1 MANLTAKF
9 RLIDEM
15 SAKLDN
21 IAQSGRNALSQW
33 ERAGSAIDTAFGDA
47 VDNTVHVAQSLDS
60 TSDSIE
66 ELTSASTKA
75 ADAIDD
81 LQKANN
87 RTEEGLDG
95 LSDEADKAK
104 ESLGGLGDEHEKT
117 SRKSEEHDEQ
127 NRKTTDG
134 LKELEELLVAAGI
147 VKGLQA
153 IGEAFVGCVEDAI
166 EFESAITGVYKT
178 VDGTPEQLAAIA
190 DEVKDLSLII
200 PSTTTEIA
208 AVAEAAGQLGIAT
221 EDVMSFTEVM
231 INLGEATNLSSD
243 EAASSLA
250 KFSNITK
257 MSADNYENLGSTV
270 VALGNNFATT
280 EADIVAMATRM
291 ASAGTLA
298 GLTEPE
304 ILALAAAV
312 SSVGIEAD
320 AGGSSMSTLLSK
332 ITLAVET
339 GSEELEQYAS
349 VANMT
354 SEEFQRV
361 WGENAVDALYAFIAG
376 LNDTERNGASA
387 TAILDEMGITEI
399 RLSNAVKA
407 LASNHEGLA
416 GAVQLANAAWVQN
429 TALAT
434 EANTRYSTLESK
446 LAMTENAQTN
456 LSIAIGEVFAPTVAD
471 AAEVWAN
478 MLNGVTDFVKAH
490 PTAVKAITAIT
501 VGVGAFVVGLVGY
514 IAVAKVAKVATT
526 ALTAA
531 MASNPYL
538 LLGAAIAGVV
548 VGLTTFI
555 ATTVSAT
562 EKQEEMSYATQVQKD
577 ELKELEAEY
586 KAACETYGE
595 ASYQAQELA
604 WEMEELSAEYEANK
618 KTLEEWA
625 TEFDE
630 AIASYEEFAEQRQD
644 AIDATELE
652 NDKVLNLVGRL
663 DELASQTEISAAEQ
677 QEMLTIIKALN
688 EQVPELSLS
697 YDKYTNSLNMSAEAI
712 LAIAEAAVN
721 QNKYDA
727 LEEQLEA
734 SIAKRTELT
743 NTLDEA
749 ERQHTATLEKQKDAQ
764 EAYNEALA
772 ARKAADDA
780 YGGPKGGG
788 EAAGRQ
794 YASYIMK
801 YAEAQNKAYA
811 ALEKVNKEVDT
822 AEDRMQTAQKAI
834 DDNEASIKSL
844 SEEMA
849 ILTGA
854 TVESGDG
861 FYTYEQAVNASLKS
875 VQAEV
880 NDLCAKYDEAF
891 IAARESI
898 DGQIGL
904 FDEIV
909 LEVKQSTEEMLGA
922 WESQIN
928 YLTSY
933 TENIKKA
940 MDFGLDEALVKELS
954 DGSQESAAQLD
965 TIISKVEELGG
976 TTDSAKKFVDDFNKK
991 FQEVETA
998 KDEFAGTVADM
1009 ETDFSE
1015 KMAEIEERLNT
1026 SIDNMNME
1034 TDAAAAAKATMSAYV
1049 QEIIAGGNQAVAA
1062 AQQAAA
1068 NVAAALAGAATTP
1081 ITVGGGWNS
1090 YQDAA
1095 DAGYS
1100 NIRTR
1105 SEFARGNNSDKAT
1118 YGTYDAYLDAMY
1130 QKYVGGGY
1138 ASGTDYAAEGWKL
1151 VGEHGPEIVE
1161 FDGGETVYPAD
1172 ETSRIL
1178 ARISDAQ
1185 FRTSEATAA
1194 TVKEERTDEKSDIKT
1209 IRLEINGSGAIEV
1222 DSTMDEE
1229 TVVGIL
1235 AAHLKPVLAG
1245 IVKSEIYEEGDLTYD
1260 F

>member
-9 RLIDEM
+9 KLIDEM
-15 SAKLDN
+15 SAKLDK
-21 IAQSGRNALSQW
+21 IAQSGHNALSQW
-33 ERAGSAIDTAFGDA
+33 EQAGAAIDSAFGDA

-66 ELTSASTKA
+66 ELTSVSTKA
-75 ADAIDD
+75 ANAVDD
-81 LQKANN
+81 LSAANN
-87 RTEEGLDG
+87 RTEEALEDVAN
-95 LSDEADKAK
+95 DADKASDK
-104 ESLGGLGDEHEKT
+104 VKDYGEESEEAG
-117 SRKSEEHDEQ
+117 RKSEEFGEKSEDAL
-127 NRKTTDG
+127 RSI
-134 LKELEELLVAAGI
+134 EELLVGAGI
-147 VKGLQA
+147 VNGIKA
-153 IGEAFVGCVEDAI
+153 IGEAFVDCIKDAI

-178 VDGTPEQLAAIA
+178 VDGTPEQLEAIA
-190 DEVKDLSLII
+190 DQTKALSLVI

-221 EDVMSFTEVM
+221 EDVMGFTEVM
-231 INLGEATNLSSD
+231 INLGESTNLSSD

-250 KFSNITK
+250 KFANITK
-257 MSADNYENLGSTV
+257 MSAAYYENLGSTV

-280 EADIVAMATRM
+280 EADIVAMSTRM
-291 ASAGTLA
+291 ASAGSLA
-298 GLTEPE
+298 GLSEPE

-332 ITLAVET
+332 IQLAVET
-339 GSEELEQYAS
+339 GSDELEQFAS
-349 VANMT
+349 VANMS

-361 WGENAVDALYAFIAG
+361 WGESAVDALYAFIAG

-416 GAVQLANAAWVQN
+416 GAVSLANKAWEQN
-429 TALAT
+429 TALAA

-446 LAMTENAQTN
+446 LAMTENAQNN
-456 LSIAIGEVFAPTVAD
+456 LSTAIGEVFAPTVAD

-478 MLNGVTDFVKAH
+478 MLNGVTSFVKAH

-531 MASNPYL
+531 MATNPYL
-538 LLGAAIAGVV
+538 LAGAAIAGVV
-548 VGLTTFI
+548 AALVTFAVTANKAIDPMEELT
-555 ATTVSAT
+555 ATAK
-562 EKQEEMSYATQVQKD
+562 EQER
-577 ELKELEAEY
+577 ELRALEAEY
-586 KAACETYGE
+586 DEACEKYGE
-595 ASYQAQELA
+595 TSEEANRLRYQIND
-604 WEMEELSAEYEANK
+604 LSDEFEANK
-618 KTLEEWA
+618 QTLGEWCEEMDAA
-625 TEFDE
+625 TESHRDMMEQFSETNQEIRESELSDLALIQKLEDLATQTVQTGETQE
-630 AIASYEEFAEQRQD
+630 AMKAIIDQLNTSVDGLSISYEDLKNNAGGTIETLRAAAKAQAEQERRNALLD
-644 AIDATELE
+644 EYVKLTGAEATEKARLADANAQLE
-652 NDKVLNLVGRL
+652 ATQKEYNAVLEDYL
-663 DELASQTEISAAEQ
+663 DACEWYGSFEMGGFALFFSQEQKAMSAAEKSLKAVKEKQ
-677 QEMLTIIKALN
+677 ADAQSAYDETTARLAEIEEEWFGISGAVEDAGNKTITY
-688 EQVPELSLS
+688 Q
-697 YDKYTNSLNMSAEAI
+697 D
-712 LAIAEAAVN
+712 AVN
-721 QNKYDA
+721 SA
-727 LEEQLEA
+727 L
-734 SIAKRTELT
+734 SSVRTEVEELC
-743 NTLDEA
+743 EA
-749 ERQHTATLEKQKDAQ
+749 
-764 EAYNEALA
+764 
-772 ARKAADDA
+772 
-780 YGGPKGGG
+780 
-788 EAAGRQ
+788 
-794 YASYIMK
+794 
-801 YAEAQNKAYA
+801 
-811 ALEKVNKEVDT
+811 
-822 AEDRMQTAQKAI
+822 
-834 DDNEASIKSL
+834 
-844 SEEMA
+844 
-849 ILTGA
+849 
-854 TVESGDG
+854 
-861 FYTYEQAVNASLKS
+861 
-875 VQAEV
+875 
-880 NDLCAKYDEAF
+880 YDEAYT
-891 IAARESI
+891 AARESI

-904 FDEIV
+904 FDKIV
-909 LEVKQSTEEMLGA
+909 LEVEQSTEEMLGA

-1015 KMAEIEERLNT
+1015 KMAEIEARLNT

-1194 TVKEERTDEKSDIKT
+1194 TVKEERTDEKSDSKT

>member
-416 GAVQLANAAWVQN
+416 GAVQLANSAWVQN

-446 LAMTENAQTN
+446 LAMTENAQTS

-478 MLNGVTDFVKAH
+478 MLNGVTGFVKAH

-531 MASNPYL
+531 MATNPYL
-538 LLGAAIAGVV
+538 LAGAAIAGVV
-548 VGLTTFI
+548 AALVTFAVTANKAIDPMEELT
-555 ATTVSAT
+555 ATAK
-562 EKQEEMSYATQVQKD
+562 EQER
-577 ELKELEAEY
+577 ELRALEAEY
-586 KAACETYGE
+586 DEACEKYGE
-595 ASYQAQELA
+595 TSEEANRLRYQIND
-604 WEMEELSAEYEANK
+604 LSDEFEANK
-618 KTLEEWA
+618 QTLGEWCEEMDAA
-625 TEFDE
+625 TESHRDMMEQFSETNQEIRESELSDLALIQKLEDLATQTVQTGETQE
-630 AIASYEEFAEQRQD
+630 AMKAIIDQLNTSVDGLSISYEDLKNNAGGTIETLRAAAKAQAEQERRNALLD
-644 AIDATELE
+644 EYVKLTGAEATEKARLADANAQLE
-652 NDKVLNLVGRL
+652 ATQKEYNAVLEDYL
-663 DELASQTEISAAEQ
+663 DACEWYGSFEMGGFALFFSQEQKAMSAAEKSLKAVKEKQ
-677 QEMLTIIKALN
+677 ADAQSAYDETTARLAEIEEEWFGISGAVEDAGNKTITY
-688 EQVPELSLS
+688 Q
-697 YDKYTNSLNMSAEAI
+697 D
-712 LAIAEAAVN
+712 AVN
-721 QNKYDA
+721 SA
-727 LEEQLEA
+727 L
-734 SIAKRTELT
+734 SSVRTEVEELC
-743 NTLDEA
+743 EA
-749 ERQHTATLEKQKDAQ
+749 
-764 EAYNEALA
+764 
-772 ARKAADDA
+772 
-780 YGGPKGGG
+780 
-788 EAAGRQ
+788 
-794 YASYIMK
+794 
-801 YAEAQNKAYA
+801 
-811 ALEKVNKEVDT
+811 
-822 AEDRMQTAQKAI
+822 
-834 DDNEASIKSL
+834 
-844 SEEMA
+844 
-849 ILTGA
+849 
-854 TVESGDG
+854 
-861 FYTYEQAVNASLKS
+861 
-875 VQAEV
+875 
-880 NDLCAKYDEAF
+880 YDEAYT
-891 IAARESI
+891 AARESI

-904 FDEIV
+904 FDKIV
-909 LEVKQSTEEMLGA
+909 LEVEQSTEEMLGA

-1015 KMAEIEERLNT
+1015 KMAEIEARLNT

-1105 SEFARGNNSDKAT
+1105 SEFARGGSDKQK

-1194 TVKEERTDEKSDIKT
+1194 TVKEERTDEKSDSKT

>member
-9 RLIDEM
+9 KLIDEM
-15 SAKLDN
+15 SAKLDK
-21 IAQSGRNALSQW
+21 IAQSGHNALSQW
-33 ERAGSAIDTAFGDA
+33 EQAGAAIDSAFGDA

-66 ELTSASTKA
+66 ELTSVSTKA
-75 ADAIDD
+75 ANAVDD
-81 LQKANN
+81 LSAANN
-87 RTEEGLDG
+87 RTEEALEDVAN
-95 LSDEADKAK
+95 DADKASDK
-104 ESLGGLGDEHEKT
+104 VKDYGEESEEAG
-117 SRKSEEHDEQ
+117 RKSEEFGEKSEDAL
-127 NRKTTDG
+127 RSI
-134 LKELEELLVAAGI
+134 EELLVGAGI
-147 VKGLQA
+147 VNGIKA
-153 IGEAFVGCVEDAI
+153 IGEAFVDCIKDAI

-178 VDGTPEQLAAIA
+178 VDGTPEQLEAIA
-190 DEVKDLSLII
+190 DQTKALSLVI

-221 EDVMSFTEVM
+221 EDIMGFTEVM
-231 INLGEATNLSSD
+231 INLGESTNLSSD

-250 KFSNITK
+250 KFANITK
-257 MSADNYENLGSTV
+257 MSAAYYENLGSTV

-280 EADIVAMATRM
+280 EADIVAMSTRM
-291 ASAGTLA
+291 ASAGSLA
-298 GLTEPE
+298 GLSEPE
-304 ILALAAAV
+304 ILALATAV

-320 AGGSSMSTLLSK
+320 VGGSSMSTLLSK
-332 ITLAVET
+332 IQLAVET
-339 GSEELEQYAS
+339 GSDELEQFAS
-349 VANMT
+349 VANMS

-361 WGENAVDALYAFIAG
+361 WGESAVDALYAFIAG

-446 LAMTENAQTN
+446 LAMTENAQKN
-456 LSIAIGEVFAPTVAD
+456 LSTAIGEVFTPTVAD
-471 AAEVWAN
+471 AAEVWGN
-478 MLNGVTDFVKAH
+478 MRNGLTGFVEKH
-490 PTAVKAITAIT
+490 PVAVKAITAIT

-531 MASNPYL
+531 MATNPYL
-538 LLGAAIAGVV
+538 LLGAAIAGVF

-555 ATTVSAT
+555 ATTVSAI

-577 ELKELEAEY
+577 ELEELEAEY

-604 WEMEELSAEYEANK
+604 WEMEALSAEYEANK

-630 AIASYEEFAEQRQD
+630 AIDSYEEFAEQRQD

-734 SIAKRTELT
+734 SISKRTELT

-749 ERQHTATLEKQKDAQ
+749 ERQHTATLEKQKHAQ
-764 EAYNEALA
+764 EAYNKALA
-772 ARKAADDA
+772 ARKAADEA
-780 YGGPKGGG
+780 YGSIGAG

-801 YAEAQNKAYA
+801 YAEAQNKAYS
-811 ALEKVNKEVDT
+811 ALEKVNKEVET
-822 AEDRMQTAQKAI
+822 AEGRMETAQKAI

-849 ILTGA
+849 LLTGA
-854 TVESGDG
+854 VVDSGDG
-861 FYTYEQAVNASLKS
+861 FYTYEEAVNASLKS

-880 NDLCAKYDEAF
+880 NDLCAKYDEAY

-909 LEVKQSTEEMLGA
+909 LEVEQSTEEMLGA

-940 MDFGLDEALVKELS
+940 MDFGLDEALVEELS

-976 TTDSAKKFVDDFNKK
+976 TTDEAKKFVEDFNKK

-998 KDEFAGTVADM
+998 KDEFAGTVADTQ
-1009 ETDFSE
+1009 TDFSD

-1034 TDAAAAAKATMSAYV
+1034 TDAAEAAKATMSAYV
-1049 QEIIAGGNQAVAA
+1049 QEIIARGNQAVAA
-1062 AQQAAA
+1062 AQQTAA

-1081 ITVGGGWNS
+1081 ITVGGGWDS

-1095 DAGYS
+1095 DVGYS

-1105 SEFARGNNSDKAT
+1105 SEFGRGNNDDKQK

-1178 ARISDAQ
+1178 ARVADAQ

-1194 TVKEERTDEKSDIKT
+1194 TVKEERTDEKSDSKT

-1235 AAHLKPVLAG
+1235 ATHLKPVLAG
-1245 IVKSEIYEEGDLTYD
+1245 IVNQEIYEEGDLSYD

>member
-1 MANLTAKF
+1 VANLTAKF

-81 LQKANN
+81 LQKVNN

-95 LSDEADKAK
+95 LSDEAEKAK

-190 DEVKDLSLII
+190 DEVKDLSLVI

-280 EADIVAMATRM
+280 EADIVAMSTRM

-478 MLNGVTDFVKAH
+478 MLNGITGFVKAH

-531 MASNPYL
+531 MATNPYL
-538 LLGAAIAGVV
+538 LAGAAIAGVV
-548 VGLTTFI
+548 AALVTFAVTANKAIDPMEELT
-555 ATTVSAT
+555 ATAK
-562 EKQEEMSYATQVQKD
+562 EQER
-577 ELKELEAEY
+577 ELRALEAEY
-586 KAACETYGE
+586 DEACEKYGE
-595 ASYQAQELA
+595 TSEEANRLRYQIND
-604 WEMEELSAEYEANK
+604 LSDEFEANK
-618 KTLEEWA
+618 QTLGEWCEEMDAA
-625 TEFDE
+625 TESHRDMMEQFSETNREIRESELSDLALIQKLEDLATQTVQTGETQE
-630 AIASYEEFAEQRQD
+630 AMKAIIDQLNTSVDGLSVSYEDLKNNAGGTIETLRAAAKAQAEQERRNALLD
-644 AIDATELE
+644 EYIKLTGAEATEKE
-652 NDKVLNLVGRL
+652 RL
-663 DELASQTEISAAEQ
+663 
-677 QEMLTIIKALN
+677 
-688 EQVPELSLS
+688 
-697 YDKYTNSLNMSAEAI
+697 AEAN
-712 LAIAEAAVN
+712 A
-721 QNKYDA
+721 
-727 LEEQLEA
+727 QLEA
-734 SIAKRTELT
+734 TQTQYNAVLEDYLDACEFYSSFEMGGFALFFSSEQKAMKAAEESLAEVKKRQSEAQSAYDETSSRLAEIEEEWFAIGDAVENAGNQTATYHDAVNSALSSVRTE
-743 NTLDEA
+743 
-749 ERQHTATLEKQKDAQ
+749 
-764 EAYNEALA
+764 
-772 ARKAADDA
+772 
-780 YGGPKGGG
+780 
-788 EAAGRQ
+788 
-794 YASYIMK
+794 
-801 YAEAQNKAYA
+801 
-811 ALEKVNKEVDT
+811 V
-822 AEDRMQTAQKAI
+822 
-834 DDNEASIKSL
+834 
-844 SEEMA
+844 EE
-849 ILTGA
+849 
-854 TVESGDG
+854 
-861 FYTYEQAVNASLKS
+861 
-875 VQAEV
+875 
-880 NDLCAKYDEAF
+880 LCAAYDEAYL
-891 IAARESI
+891 AARESI

-909 LEVKQSTEEMLGA
+909 LEVEQSTAEMMGA

-940 MDFGLDEALVKELS
+940 MDFGLDEALVQELS

-976 TTDSAKKFVDDFNKK
+976 TTESAKKFVDDFNKK
-991 FQEVETA
+991 FQEVEAA

-1009 ETDFSE
+1009 ETDFTD
-1015 KMAEIEERLNT
+1015 KMLEIEEQLNS

-1049 QEIIAGGNQAVAA
+1049 QEIIAGGNSAVAA

-1068 NVAAALAGAATTP
+1068 NVAAALANTPQYKYDTSGSMTAAEALAD
-1081 ITVGGGWNS
+1081 GMS
-1090 YQDAA
+1090 YATA
-1095 DAGYS
+1095 KERGLANGYTAGEWS
-1100 NIRTR
+1100 
-1105 SEFARGNNSDKAT
+1105 ARRNKDKPA
-1118 YGTYDAYLDAMY
+1118 
-1130 QKYVGGGY
+1130 Y
-1138 ASGTDYAAEGWKL
+1138 ASGTAYAMQGPAI
-1151 VGEHGPEIVE
+1151 VGEYGPEIVE

-1194 TVKEERTDEKSDIKT
+1194 TVKEERTDEKSDSKT

-1222 DSTMDEE
+1222 DSSMDEE

-1245 IVKSEIYEEGDLTYD
+1245 IVKSEIYEEGELSYD

>member
-81 LQKANN
+81 LQKVNN

-190 DEVKDLSLII
+190 DEVKDLSLVI

-280 EADIVAMATRM
+280 EADIVAMSTRM

-478 MLNGVTDFVKAH
+478 MLNGITGFVKAH

-531 MASNPYL
+531 MATNPYL
-538 LLGAAIAGVV
+538 LAGAAIAGVV
-548 VGLTTFI
+548 AALVTFAVTANKAIDPMEELT
-555 ATTVSAT
+555 ATAK
-562 EKQEEMSYATQVQKD
+562 EQER
-577 ELKELEAEY
+577 ELRALEAEY
-586 KAACETYGE
+586 DEACEKYGE
-595 ASYQAQELA
+595 TSEEANRLRYQIND
-604 WEMEELSAEYEANK
+604 LSDEFEANK
-618 KTLEEWA
+618 QTLGEWCEEMDAA
-625 TEFDE
+625 TESHRDMMEQFSETNREIRESELSDLALIQKLEDLATQTVQTGETQE
-630 AIASYEEFAEQRQD
+630 AMKAIIDQLNTSVDGLSISYEDLKNNAGGTIETLRAAAKAQAEQERRNALLDEYVKLTGAEATEKARLAD
-644 AIDATELE
+644 ANAQLEATQKEYNAVLEDYIDACEWYGSFEYGGIALFFSKE
-652 NDKVLNLVGRL
+652 QK
-663 DELASQTEISAAEQ
+663 AMSAAE
-677 QEMLTIIKALN
+677 K
-688 EQVPELSLS
+688 SL
-697 YDKYTNSLNMSAEAI
+697 KT
-712 LAIAEAAVN
+712 V
-721 QNKYDA
+721 K
-727 LEEQLEA
+727 
-734 SIAKRTELT
+734 
-743 NTLDEA
+743 
-749 ERQHTATLEKQKDAQ
+749 EKQADAQ
-764 EAYNEALA
+764 SAYDETAARLAEIEEEWFGISGAVEDAGNKTITYEDAVKSALSSVQSEVEALC
-772 ARKAADDA
+772 KA
-780 YGGPKGGG
+780 
-788 EAAGRQ
+788 
-794 YASYIMK
+794 
-801 YAEAQNKAYA
+801 
-811 ALEKVNKEVDT
+811 
-822 AEDRMQTAQKAI
+822 
-834 DDNEASIKSL
+834 
-844 SEEMA
+844 
-849 ILTGA
+849 
-854 TVESGDG
+854 
-861 FYTYEQAVNASLKS
+861 
-875 VQAEV
+875 
-880 NDLCAKYDEAF
+880 YDEAY

-909 LEVKQSTEEMLGA
+909 LEVEQSTAEMMGA

-976 TTDSAKKFVDDFNKK
+976 TTDKAKKFVDDFNSK
-991 FQEVETA
+991 FNEVEAA
-998 KDEFAGTVADM
+998 KDEFAGVVADM
-1009 ETDFSE
+1009 ETDFSD

-1049 QEIIAGGNQAVAA
+1049 QEIIAGGNQAVLA

-1081 ITVGGGWNS
+1081 ITAGGGWNS

-1095 DAGYS
+1095 AAGYS

-1105 SEFARGNNSDKAT
+1105 SEFARGGSDKQT
-1118 YGTYDAYLDAMY
+1118 YGTYEAYLDAMY
-1130 QKYVGGGY
+1130 QKYVGY

-1194 TVKEERTDEKSDIKT
+1194 TVKEERTDEKSDSKT

-1222 DSTMDEE
+1222 DSSMGEE

-1245 IVKSEIYEEGDLTYD
+1245 IVKSEIYEEGELSYD

>member
-9 RLIDEM
+9 KLIDEM
-15 SAKLDN
+15 SAKLDK
-21 IAQSGRNALSQW
+21 IAQSGHNALSQW
-33 ERAGSAIDTAFGDA
+33 EQAGAAIDSAFGDA

-66 ELTSASTKA
+66 ELTSVSTKA
-75 ADAIDD
+75 ANAVDD
-81 LQKANN
+81 LSAANN
-87 RTEEGLDG
+87 RTEEALEDVAN
-95 LSDEADKAK
+95 DADKASDK
-104 ESLGGLGDEHEKT
+104 VKDYGEESEEAG
-117 SRKSEEHDEQ
+117 RKSEEFGEKSEDAL
-127 NRKTTDG
+127 RSI
-134 LKELEELLVAAGI
+134 EELLVGAGI
-147 VKGLQA
+147 VNGIKA
-153 IGEAFVGCVEDAI
+153 IGEAFVDCIKDAI

-178 VDGTPEQLAAIA
+178 VDGTPEQLEAIA
-190 DEVKDLSLII
+190 DQTKALSLVI

-221 EDVMSFTEVM
+221 EDVMGFTEVM
-231 INLGEATNLSSD
+231 INLGESTNLSSD

-250 KFSNITK
+250 KFANITK
-257 MSADNYENLGSTV
+257 MSAAYYENLGSTV

-280 EADIVAMATRM
+280 EADIVAMSTRM
-291 ASAGTLA
+291 ASAGSLA
-298 GLTEPE
+298 GLSEPE

-332 ITLAVET
+332 IQLAVET
-339 GSEELEQYAS
+339 GSDELEQFAS
-349 VANMT
+349 VANMS

-361 WGENAVDALYAFIAG
+361 WGESAVDALYAFIAG

-416 GAVQLANAAWVQN
+416 GAVSLANKAWEQN
-429 TALAT
+429 TALAA

-446 LAMTENAQTN
+446 LAMTENAQKN
-456 LSIAIGEVFAPTVAD
+456 LSTAIGEVFAPTVAD

-478 MLNGVTDFVKAH
+478 MLNGVTGFVKAH

-531 MASNPYL
+531 MATNPYL
-538 LLGAAIAGVV
+538 LAGAAIAGVV
-548 VGLTTFI
+548 AALVTFAVTANKAIDPMEELT
-555 ATTVSAT
+555 ATAK
-562 EKQEEMSYATQVQKD
+562 EQER
-577 ELKELEAEY
+577 ELRALEAEY
-586 KAACETYGE
+586 DEACEKYGE
-595 ASYQAQELA
+595 TSEEANRLRYQIND
-604 WEMEELSAEYEANK
+604 LSDEFEANK
-618 KTLEEWA
+618 QTLGEWCEEMDAA
-625 TEFDE
+625 TESHRDMMEQFSETNQEIRESELSDLALIQKLEDLATQTVQTGETQE
-630 AIASYEEFAEQRQD
+630 AMKAIIDQLNTSVDGLSISYEDLKNNAGGTIETLRAAAKAQAEQERRNALLD
-644 AIDATELE
+644 EYVKLTGAEATEKARLADANAQLE
-652 NDKVLNLVGRL
+652 ATQKEYNAVLEDYL
-663 DELASQTEISAAEQ
+663 DACEWYGSFEYGGIALFFSQEQKAMSAAEKSLKAVKEKQ
-677 QEMLTIIKALN
+677 ADAQSAYDETTARLAEIEEEWFGISGAVEDAGNKTITY
-688 EQVPELSLS
+688 Q
-697 YDKYTNSLNMSAEAI
+697 D
-712 LAIAEAAVN
+712 AVN
-721 QNKYDA
+721 SA
-727 LEEQLEA
+727 L
-734 SIAKRTELT
+734 SSVRTEVEELC
-743 NTLDEA
+743 EA
-749 ERQHTATLEKQKDAQ
+749 
-764 EAYNEALA
+764 
-772 ARKAADDA
+772 
-780 YGGPKGGG
+780 
-788 EAAGRQ
+788 
-794 YASYIMK
+794 
-801 YAEAQNKAYA
+801 
-811 ALEKVNKEVDT
+811 
-822 AEDRMQTAQKAI
+822 
-834 DDNEASIKSL
+834 
-844 SEEMA
+844 
-849 ILTGA
+849 
-854 TVESGDG
+854 
-861 FYTYEQAVNASLKS
+861 
-875 VQAEV
+875 
-880 NDLCAKYDEAF
+880 YDEAYT
-891 IAARESI
+891 AARESI

-1015 KMAEIEERLNT
+1015 KMAEIEARLNT

-1105 SEFARGNNSDKAT
+1105 SEFARGGSDKQK

-1194 TVKEERTDEKSDIKT
+1194 TVKEERTDEKSDSKT

-1222 DSTMDEE
+1222 DSTMDED

>member
-47 VDNTVHVAQSLDS
+47 VGNTVQVAHSIDD

-81 LQKANN
+81 LQKVNN

-147 VKGLQA
+147 VRGLQA
-153 IGEAFVGCVEDAI
+153 IGEAFVSCVEDAI

-190 DEVKDLSLII
+190 DEVKDLSLVI

-456 LSIAIGEVFAPTVAD
+456 LSIAIGEVFAPTVSD

-478 MLNGVTDFVKAH
+478 MLNGITGFVKAH

-531 MASNPYL
+531 MATNPYL
-538 LLGAAIAGVV
+538 LAGAAIAGVV
-548 VGLTTFI
+548 AALVTFAVTANKAIDPMEELT
-555 ATTVSAT
+555 ATAK
-562 EKQEEMSYATQVQKD
+562 EQER
-577 ELKELEAEY
+577 ELRALEAEY
-586 KAACETYGE
+586 DEACEKYGE
-595 ASYQAQELA
+595 TSEEANRLRYQIND
-604 WEMEELSAEYEANK
+604 LSDEFEANK
-618 KTLEEWA
+618 QTLGEWCEEMDAA
-625 TEFDE
+625 TESHRDMMEQFSETNQEIRESELSDLALIQKLEDLATQTVQTGETQE
-630 AIASYEEFAEQRQD
+630 AMKAIIDQLNTSVDGLSISYEDLKNNAGGTIETLRAAAKAQAEQERRNALLD
-644 AIDATELE
+644 EYVKLTGAEATEKARLADANAQLE
-652 NDKVLNLVGRL
+652 ATQKEYNAVLEDYL
-663 DELASQTEISAAEQ
+663 DACEWYGSFEMGGFALFFSQEQKAMSAAEKSLKAVKEKQ
-677 QEMLTIIKALN
+677 ADAQSAYDETTARLAEIEEEWFGISGAVEDAGNKTITY
-688 EQVPELSLS
+688 Q
-697 YDKYTNSLNMSAEAI
+697 D
-712 LAIAEAAVN
+712 AVN
-721 QNKYDA
+721 SA
-727 LEEQLEA
+727 L
-734 SIAKRTELT
+734 SSVRTEVEELC
-743 NTLDEA
+743 EA
-749 ERQHTATLEKQKDAQ
+749 
-764 EAYNEALA
+764 
-772 ARKAADDA
+772 
-780 YGGPKGGG
+780 
-788 EAAGRQ
+788 
-794 YASYIMK
+794 
-801 YAEAQNKAYA
+801 
-811 ALEKVNKEVDT
+811 
-822 AEDRMQTAQKAI
+822 
-834 DDNEASIKSL
+834 
-844 SEEMA
+844 
-849 ILTGA
+849 
-854 TVESGDG
+854 
-861 FYTYEQAVNASLKS
+861 
-875 VQAEV
+875 
-880 NDLCAKYDEAF
+880 YDEAYT
-891 IAARESI
+891 AARESI

-909 LEVKQSTEEMLGA
+909 LEVEQSTAEMMGA

-976 TTDSAKKFVDDFNKK
+976 TTDKAKKFVDDFNSK
-991 FQEVETA
+991 FNEVEAA
-998 KDEFAGTVADM
+998 KDEFAGVVADM
-1009 ETDFSE
+1009 ETDFSD

-1194 TVKEERTDEKSDIKT
+1194 TVKEERTDEKSDSKT

>member
-9 RLIDEM
+9 KLIDEM
-15 SAKLDN
+15 SAKLDK
-21 IAQSGRNALSQW
+21 IAQSGHNALSQW
-33 ERAGSAIDTAFGDA
+33 EQAGAAIDSAFGDA

-60 TSDSIE
+60 TSGSIE
-66 ELTSASTKA
+66 ELTSVSTKA
-75 ADAIDD
+75 ANAVDELSA
-81 LQKANN
+81 ANN
-87 RTEEGLDG
+87 RTEEALEDVAT
-95 LSDEADKAK
+95 DADKASDK
-104 ESLGGLGDEHEKT
+104 VKDYGEESEEAG
-117 SRKSEEHDEQ
+117 RKSEEFGEKSEDAL
-127 NRKTTDG
+127 RSI
-134 LKELEELLVAAGI
+134 EELLVGAGI
-147 VKGLQA
+147 VNGIKA
-153 IGEAFVGCVEDAI
+153 IGEAFVDCIKDAV

-178 VDGTPEQLAAIA
+178 VDGTPEQLEAIA
-190 DEVKDLSLII
+190 DQTKALSLVI

-221 EDVMSFTEVM
+221 EDVMGFTEVM
-231 INLGEATNLSSD
+231 INLGESTNLSSD

-250 KFSNITK
+250 KFANITK
-257 MSADNYENLGSTV
+257 MSAEYYENLGSTV

-280 EADIVAMATRM
+280 EADIVAMSTRM
-291 ASAGTLA
+291 ASAGSLA
-298 GLTEPE
+298 GLSEPE

-332 ITLAVET
+332 IQLAVET
-339 GSEELEQYAS
+339 GSDELEQFAS
-349 VANMT
+349 VANMS

-376 LNDTERNGASA
+376 LNDTQRNGASA

-416 GAVQLANAAWVQN
+416 GAVNLANKAWEQN

-446 LAMTENAQTN
+446 LAMTENAQKN
-456 LSIAIGEVFAPTVAD
+456 LSTAIGEVFAPTVAD
-471 AAEVWAN
+471 AAEVWGN
-478 MLNGVTDFVKAH
+478 MLNGITGFVKAH
-490 PTAVKAITAIT
+490 PTAVKAITAVT

-531 MASNPYL
+531 MATNPYL
-538 LLGAAIAGVV
+538 LAGAAIAGVV
-548 VGLTTFI
+548 AALVTFI
-555 ATTVSAT
+555 ATTSDAEDKANKLTSASQ
-562 EKQEEMSYATQVQKD
+562 KQAD
-577 ELKELEAEY
+577 ELEELRREY
-586 KAACETYGE
+586 EKTCDTYGE

-604 WEMEELSAEYEANK
+604 WQIEELEDQYESSKQTMGEYRE
-618 KTLEEWA
+618 
-625 TEFDE
+625 EFDNSMQSYYDMVERHEE
-630 AIASYEEFAEQRQD
+630 AAEEVQRESAS
-644 AIDATELE
+644 I
-652 NDKVLNLVGRL
+652 VSLVDRL
-663 DELASQTEISAAEQ
+663 DELTQQTDVTAAEQ
-677 QEMLTIIKALN
+677 E
-688 EQVPELSLS
+688 E
-697 YDKYTNSLNMSAEAI
+697 I
-712 LAIAEAAVN
+712 LAIIKHLNEEVPGLSLN
-721 QNKYDA
+721 YD
-727 LEEQLEA
+727 
-734 SIAKRTELT
+734 ELT
-743 NTLDEA
+743 NKLSSSKEAIMALAEA
-749 ERQHTATLEKQKDAQ
+749 EIASRKYDEYYEQLIEKMSKREELENTLTSATKNRTAAQ
-764 EAYNEALA
+764 EDYNEAAKKYNEYVESMKGKYYSTSRAKKLGNLMAEVNEAAEAYNEFN
-772 ARKAADDA
+772 ADVQ
-780 YGGPKGGG
+780 
-788 EAAGRQ
+788 E
-794 YASYIMK
+794 
-801 YAEAQNKAYA
+801 
-811 ALEKVNKEVDT
+811 
-822 AEDRMQTAQKAI
+822 AQKAI
-834 DDNEASIKSL
+834 DDNEKAISDLTNSMAELNGETQKSAG
-844 SEEMA
+844 E
-849 ILTGA
+849 
-854 TVESGDG
+854 
-861 FYTYEQAVNASLKS
+861 FHTYEEAVQSSLAS

-880 NDLCAKYDEAF
+880 NDLCQAYDDAYL
-891 IAARESI
+891 AARESI

-909 LEVKQSTEEMLGA
+909 LEVEQSTEEMIGA

-928 YLTSY
+928 YLTTYS
-933 TENIKKA
+933 ENIKKA
-940 MDFGLDEALVKELS
+940 MDFGLDESLVEELS

-976 TTDSAKKFVDDFNKK
+976 TTEEAKKFVDDFNKK
-991 FQEVETA
+991 FQEVEDA

-1049 QEIIAGGNQAVAA
+1049 QEIIAGGNSAVAA

-1081 ITVGGGWNS
+1081 ITVGGGWDS

-1105 SEFARGNNSDKAT
+1105 TEFARGNNTDKQT

-1178 ARISDAQ
+1178 ARVADAQ

-1194 TVKEERTDEKSDIKT
+1194 TVKEERTDEKSDSKT

-1235 AAHLKPVLAG
+1235 TAHLKPVLAG
-1245 IVKSEIYEEGDLTYD
+1245 IVKQEIYEEGDLSYD

>member
-416 GAVQLANAAWVQN
+416 GAVQLANSAWVQN

-446 LAMTENAQTN
+446 LAMTENAQTS

-478 MLNGVTDFVKAH
+478 MLNGVTGFVKAH

-531 MASNPYL
+531 MATNPYL
-538 LLGAAIAGVV
+538 LAGAAIAGVV
-548 VGLTTFI
+548 AALVTFAVTANKAIDPMEELT
-555 ATTVSAT
+555 ATAK
-562 EKQEEMSYATQVQKD
+562 EQER
-577 ELKELEAEY
+577 ELRALEAEY
-586 KAACETYGE
+586 DEACEKYGE
-595 ASYQAQELA
+595 TSEEANRLRYQIND
-604 WEMEELSAEYEANK
+604 LSDEFEANK
-618 KTLEEWA
+618 QTLGEWCEEMDAA
-625 TEFDE
+625 TESHRDMMEQFSETNQEIRESELSDLALIQKLEDLATQTVQTGETQE
-630 AIASYEEFAEQRQD
+630 AMKAIIDQLNTSVDGLSISYEDLKNNAGGTIETLRAAAKAQAEQERRNALLD
-644 AIDATELE
+644 EYVKLTGAEATEKARLADANAQLE
-652 NDKVLNLVGRL
+652 ATQKEYNAVLEDYL
-663 DELASQTEISAAEQ
+663 DACEWYGSFEMGGFALFFSQEQKAMSAAEKSLKAVKEKQ
-677 QEMLTIIKALN
+677 ADAQSAYDETTARLAEIEEEWFGISGAVEDAGNKTITY
-688 EQVPELSLS
+688 Q
-697 YDKYTNSLNMSAEAI
+697 D
-712 LAIAEAAVN
+712 AVN
-721 QNKYDA
+721 SA
-727 LEEQLEA
+727 L
-734 SIAKRTELT
+734 SSVRTEVEELC
-743 NTLDEA
+743 EA
-749 ERQHTATLEKQKDAQ
+749 
-764 EAYNEALA
+764 
-772 ARKAADDA
+772 
-780 YGGPKGGG
+780 
-788 EAAGRQ
+788 
-794 YASYIMK
+794 
-801 YAEAQNKAYA
+801 
-811 ALEKVNKEVDT
+811 
-822 AEDRMQTAQKAI
+822 
-834 DDNEASIKSL
+834 
-844 SEEMA
+844 
-849 ILTGA
+849 
-854 TVESGDG
+854 
-861 FYTYEQAVNASLKS
+861 
-875 VQAEV
+875 
-880 NDLCAKYDEAF
+880 YDEAYT
-891 IAARESI
+891 AARESI

-904 FDEIV
+904 FDKIV
-909 LEVKQSTEEMLGA
+909 LEVEQSTEEMLGA

-1015 KMAEIEERLNT
+1015 KMAEIEARLNT

-1105 SEFARGNNSDKAT
+1105 SEFARGGSDKQK

-1138 ASGTDYAAEGWKL
+1138 ASRGRNCKGRIRRDRCRYGNGLLGENGRNRGTPQHLYRQYEYGNRRGGSGKGDDERVCAGNHRRRQSSGRGGTTGGRKRGGGSRGSGYYPDYC
-1151 VGEHGPEIVE
+1151 
-1161 FDGGETVYPAD
+1161 
-1172 ETSRIL
+1172 R
-1178 ARISDAQ
+1178 R
-1185 FRTSEATAA
+1185 
-1194 TVKEERTDEKSDIKT
+1194 
-1209 IRLEINGSGAIEV
+1209 RLELLPRRGGRRIFQYPHPERIC
-1222 DSTMDEE
+1222 
-1229 TVVGIL
+1229 
-1235 AAHLKPVLAG
+1235 KRR
-1245 IVKSEIYEEGDLTYD
+1245 KR
-1260 F
+1260 

>member
-9 RLIDEM
+9 KLIDEM
-15 SAKLDN
+15 SAKLDK
-21 IAQSGRNALSQW
+21 IAQSGHNALSQW
-33 ERAGSAIDTAFGDA
+33 EQAGAAIDSAFGDA

-66 ELTSASTKA
+66 ELTSVSTKA
-75 ADAIDD
+75 ANAVDD
-81 LQKANN
+81 LSAANN
-87 RTEEGLDG
+87 RTEEALEDVAN
-95 LSDEADKAK
+95 DADKASDK
-104 ESLGGLGDEHEKT
+104 VKDYGEESEEAG
-117 SRKSEEHDEQ
+117 RKSEEFGEKSEDAL
-127 NRKTTDG
+127 RSI
-134 LKELEELLVAAGI
+134 EELLVGAGI
-147 VKGLQA
+147 VNGIKA
-153 IGEAFVGCVEDAI
+153 IGEAFVDCIKDAI

-178 VDGTPEQLAAIA
+178 VDGTPEQLEAIA
-190 DEVKDLSLII
+190 DQTKALSLVI

-221 EDVMSFTEVM
+221 EDVMGFTEVM
-231 INLGEATNLSSD
+231 INLGESTNLSSD

-250 KFSNITK
+250 KFANITK
-257 MSADNYENLGSTV
+257 MSAAYYENLGSTV

-280 EADIVAMATRM
+280 EADIVAMSTRM
-291 ASAGTLA
+291 ASAGSLA
-298 GLTEPE
+298 GLSEPE

-332 ITLAVET
+332 IQLAVET
-339 GSEELEQYAS
+339 GSDELEQFAS
-349 VANMT
+349 VANMS

-361 WGENAVDALYAFIAG
+361 WGESAVDALYAFIAG

-416 GAVQLANAAWVQN
+416 GAVSLANKAWEQN
-429 TALAT
+429 TALAA

-446 LAMTENAQTN
+446 LAMTENAQKN
-456 LSIAIGEVFAPTVAD
+456 LSTAIGEVFAPTVAD
-471 AAEVWAN
+471 AAELWGN
-478 MLNGVTDFVKAH
+478 MLNGITGFVKAH

-501 VGVGAFVVGLVGY
+501 VGLGVAAVAITGIAAATKLWDMAVKAFTGTLLANPVTWWVVG
-514 IAVAKVAKVATT
+514 I
-526 ALTAA
+526 TAA
-531 MASNPYL
+531 T
-538 LLGAAIAGVV
+538 AAIA
-548 VGLTTFI
+548 TFI
-555 ATTVSAT
+555 VTTNNAIDPMEELTATAK
-562 EKQEEMSYATQVQKD
+562 EQER
-577 ELKELEAEY
+577 ELRALEAEY
-586 KAACETYGE
+586 DEACEKYGE
-595 ASYQAQELA
+595 TSEEANRLRYQIND
-604 WEMEELSAEYEANK
+604 LSDEFEANK
-618 KTLEEWA
+618 QTLGEWCEEMDAA
-625 TEFDE
+625 TESHRDMMEQFSETNQEIRESELSDLALIQKLEDLATQTVQTGETQE
-630 AIASYEEFAEQRQD
+630 AMKAIIDQLNTSVDGLSISYEDLKNNAGGTIETLRAAAKAQAEQERRNALLD
-644 AIDATELE
+644 EYVKLTGAEATEKARLADANAQLE
-652 NDKVLNLVGRL
+652 ATQKEYNAVLEDYL
-663 DELASQTEISAAEQ
+663 DACEWYGSFEMGGFALFFSQEQKAMSAAEKSLKAVKEKQ
-677 QEMLTIIKALN
+677 ADAQSAYDETTARLAEIEEEWFGISGAVEDAGNKTITY
-688 EQVPELSLS
+688 Q
-697 YDKYTNSLNMSAEAI
+697 D
-712 LAIAEAAVN
+712 AVN
-721 QNKYDA
+721 SA
-727 LEEQLEA
+727 L
-734 SIAKRTELT
+734 SSVRTEVEELC
-743 NTLDEA
+743 EA
-749 ERQHTATLEKQKDAQ
+749 
-764 EAYNEALA
+764 
-772 ARKAADDA
+772 
-780 YGGPKGGG
+780 
-788 EAAGRQ
+788 
-794 YASYIMK
+794 
-801 YAEAQNKAYA
+801 
-811 ALEKVNKEVDT
+811 
-822 AEDRMQTAQKAI
+822 
-834 DDNEASIKSL
+834 
-844 SEEMA
+844 
-849 ILTGA
+849 
-854 TVESGDG
+854 
-861 FYTYEQAVNASLKS
+861 
-875 VQAEV
+875 
-880 NDLCAKYDEAF
+880 YDEAYT
-891 IAARESI
+891 AARESI

-904 FDEIV
+904 FDKIV
-909 LEVKQSTEEMLGA
+909 LEVEQSTEEMLGA

-1015 KMAEIEERLNT
+1015 KMAEIEARLNT

-1105 SEFARGNNSDKAT
+1105 SEFARGGSDKQK

-1194 TVKEERTDEKSDIKT
+1194 TVKEERTDEKSDSKT

>member
-81 LQKANN
+81 LQKVNN

-190 DEVKDLSLII
+190 DEVKDLSLVI

-280 EADIVAMATRM
+280 EADIVAMSTRM

-478 MLNGVTDFVKAH
+478 MLNGITGFVKAH

-531 MASNPYL
+531 MATNPYL
-538 LLGAAIAGVV
+538 LAGAAIAGVV
-548 VGLTTFI
+548 AALVTFAVTANKAIDPMEELT
-555 ATTVSAT
+555 ATAK
-562 EKQEEMSYATQVQKD
+562 EQER
-577 ELKELEAEY
+577 ELRALEAEY
-586 KAACETYGE
+586 DEACEKYGE
-595 ASYQAQELA
+595 TSEEANRLRYQIND
-604 WEMEELSAEYEANK
+604 LSDEFEANK
-618 KTLEEWA
+618 QTLGEWCEEMDAAHESHRDMMEQFEDTNREIRESELADLALIQKLEDLA
-625 TEFDE
+625 TQTVQTGETQE
-630 AIASYEEFAEQRQD
+630 AMKAILDQLNASIDGVSVSYEDLKNNAGGTIETLRAAAAAQAEQERRNALLD
-644 AIDATELE
+644 EYVKLTGEEAVKKTELADANAQLE
-652 NDKVLNLVGRL
+652 
-663 DELASQTEISAAEQ
+663 ATQTEYNAVLQDYLDACEWYGSFEMGGFALFFSQEQKAMSAAEKSLKAVKSA
-677 QEMLTIIKALN
+677 QETAQSDYDTITARL
-688 EQVPELSLS
+688 
-697 YDKYTNSLNMSAEAI
+697 AEIEEEWMGITGAVED
-712 LAIAEAAVN
+712 AENQTVTYHDAVN
-721 QNKYDA
+721 SA
-727 LEEQLEA
+727 L
-734 SIAKRTELT
+734 SSVRTE
-743 NTLDEA
+743 
-749 ERQHTATLEKQKDAQ
+749 
-764 EAYNEALA
+764 
-772 ARKAADDA
+772 
-780 YGGPKGGG
+780 
-788 EAAGRQ
+788 
-794 YASYIMK
+794 
-801 YAEAQNKAYA
+801 
-811 ALEKVNKEVDT
+811 V
-822 AEDRMQTAQKAI
+822 
-834 DDNEASIKSL
+834 
-844 SEEMA
+844 EE
-849 ILTGA
+849 
-854 TVESGDG
+854 
-861 FYTYEQAVNASLKS
+861 
-875 VQAEV
+875 
-880 NDLCAKYDEAF
+880 LCAAYDEAY

-909 LEVKQSTEEMLGA
+909 LEVEQSTAEMMGA

-940 MDFGLDEALVKELS
+940 MDFGLDEALVQELS

-976 TTDSAKKFVDDFNKK
+976 TTESAKKFVDDFNKK
-991 FQEVETA
+991 FQEVEAA

-1009 ETDFSE
+1009 ETDFTD
-1015 KMAEIEERLNT
+1015 KMLEIEEQLNS

-1049 QEIIAGGNQAVAA
+1049 QEIIAGGNSAVAA

-1068 NVAAALAGAATTP
+1068 NVAAALANTPQYKYDTSGSMTAAEALAD
-1081 ITVGGGWNS
+1081 GMS
-1090 YQDAA
+1090 YATA
-1095 DAGYS
+1095 KERGLANGYTAGEWS
-1100 NIRTR
+1100 
-1105 SEFARGNNSDKAT
+1105 ARRNKDKPA
-1118 YGTYDAYLDAMY
+1118 
-1130 QKYVGGGY
+1130 Y
-1138 ASGTDYAAEGWKL
+1138 ASGTAYAMQGPAI
-1151 VGEHGPEIVE
+1151 VGEYGPEIVE

-1194 TVKEERTDEKSDIKT
+1194 TVKEERTDEKSDSKT

-1222 DSTMDEE
+1222 DSSMDEE

-1245 IVKSEIYEEGDLTYD
+1245 IVKSEIYEEGELSYD

>member
-47 VDNTVHVAQSLDS
+47 VGNTVQVAHSIDD

-66 ELTSASTKA
+66 GFTSASERA
-75 ADAIDD
+75 ASAVDD
-81 LQKANN
+81 FASANKE
-87 RTEEGLDG
+87 TEEALESVVTD
-95 LSDEADKAK
+95 ADKASDK
-104 ESLGGLGDEHEKT
+104 VEEFGEESEEAG
-117 SRKSEEHDEQ
+117 RKSKKFGEESEDALRSIE
-127 NRKTTDG
+127 D
-134 LKELEELLVAAGI
+134 LLVSAGI
-147 VKGLQA
+147 VKGLEA
-153 IGEAFVGCVEDAI
+153 IGEAFVDCVKDAI

-190 DEVKDLSLII
+190 DEVKDLSLHI

-221 EDVMSFTEVM
+221 EDVMAFTEVM

-250 KFSNITK
+250 KFANITK
-257 MSADNYENLGSTV
+257 MNAANYENLGSTV

-280 EADIVAMATRM
+280 EADIVAMSTRM
-291 ASAGTLA
+291 ASAGSLA
-298 GLTEPE
+298 GLSEPE

-332 ITLAVET
+332 IQLAVET
-339 GSEELEQYAS
+339 GSDELEQFAS
-349 VANMT
+349 VANMS

-361 WGENAVDALYAFIAG
+361 WGESAVDALYAFIAG

-416 GAVQLANAAWVQN
+416 GAVELANSAWEEN

-446 LAMTENAQTN
+446 LAMTENAQNN
-456 LSIAIGEVFAPTVAD
+456 LSIAIGDVFAPTVG
-471 AAEVWAN
+471 AATDVWAGF
-478 MLNGVTDFVKAH
+478 LNGVTGFVKEH
-490 PTAVKAITAIT
+490 PGVVKGITVITAALAT
-501 VGVGAFVVGLVGY
+501 YTAGVTAY
-514 IAVAKVAKVATT
+514 IAVKKIATIVQKNFNAAALANPYVLLAAGIAAVVT
-526 ALTAA
+526 AVVLFTDSMDDAEKEMASLTAT
-531 MASNPYL
+531 SR
-538 LLGAAIAGVV
+538 
-548 VGLTTFI
+548 
-555 ATTVSAT
+555 
-562 EKQEEMSYATQVQKD
+562 KQA
-577 ELKELEAEY
+577 KELEDLERQYADVCDQYGENSYEAQALKWEIDDLSEAYEKNKETAEEHRAATEEYINSLIEQREAYEETATSFDNESESSMALIAKLQELGSTSELAARNQALIVPIIDELNSRYAGLGLTFDALTGKFNMTAEEMQQVAQAEIDLKKREADWDEYVRVIGEIPGVLSEISTEQEELNNLTAEY
-586 KAACETYGE
+586 KAAQAEYDDYVKIDSFLDLFTKGREGQAKLTQKVNEAKKAMEAQQSVVNQLEDEHQALLDTQTRLEAQYGYTTGAVE
-595 ASYQAQELA
+595 GEGNAFITWKDAVNNCMYAVQSEV
-604 WEMEELSAEYEANK
+604 EELCEA
-618 KTLEEWA
+618 
-625 TEFDE
+625 
-630 AIASYEEFAEQRQD
+630 
-644 AIDATELE
+644 
-652 NDKVLNLVGRL
+652 
-663 DELASQTEISAAEQ
+663 
-677 QEMLTIIKALN
+677 
-688 EQVPELSLS
+688 
-697 YDKYTNSLNMSAEAI
+697 
-712 LAIAEAAVN
+712 
-721 QNKYDA
+721 
-727 LEEQLEA
+727 
-734 SIAKRTELT
+734 
-743 NTLDEA
+743 
-749 ERQHTATLEKQKDAQ
+749 
-764 EAYNEALA
+764 
-772 ARKAADDA
+772 
-780 YGGPKGGG
+780 
-788 EAAGRQ
+788 
-794 YASYIMK
+794 
-801 YAEAQNKAYA
+801 
-811 ALEKVNKEVDT
+811 
-822 AEDRMQTAQKAI
+822 
-834 DDNEASIKSL
+834 
-844 SEEMA
+844 
-849 ILTGA
+849 
-854 TVESGDG
+854 
-861 FYTYEQAVNASLKS
+861 
-875 VQAEV
+875 
-880 NDLCAKYDEAF
+880 YDEAYK
-891 IAARESI
+891 AARESI

-976 TTDSAKKFVDDFNKK
+976 TTDEAKKFVDDFNKK

-1009 ETDFSE
+1009 ETDFSD
-1015 KMAEIEERLNT
+1015 KMAEIESRLNT

-1068 NVAAALAGAATTP
+1068 NVAAVLAGKQPTDITTGLPSGVGVDRGLTSKNANPQIALQSGMSYETALERGLTGSMDQAT
-1081 ITVGGGWNS
+1081 W
-1090 YQDAA
+1090 D
-1095 DAGYS
+1095 GYLKKW
-1100 NIRTR
+1100 
-1105 SEFARGNNSDKAT
+1105 G
-1118 YGTYDAYLDAMY
+1118 YYDHR
-1130 QKYVGGGY
+1130 Y
-1138 ASGTDYAAEGWKL
+1138 ASGTDYAAEGFAL
-1151 VGEHGPEIVE
+1151 VGENGPELVE

-1178 ARISDAQ
+1178 ARVADAQ
-1185 FRTSEATAA
+1185 FCTSEATAA
-1194 TVKEERTDEKSDIKT
+1194 TVKEERTDEKSDSKT